1 MDKNLSRAIAQ
12 RFRALRRV
20 RGKDYS
26 LVLLYESELKGALSI
41 LQDLGLISLGEWYRL
56 NSLASKLYLLAS
68 GCGWHSVRQYNAG
81 LASRSSA
88 TSSEKV
94 VQDEPAFESVSAP
107 AAPGAVRLRGVLVQS
122 PASQVA
128 EKPSRVAIRI
138 IDFDGYRVD
147 RSEFLR
153 LSRHWFPFYLQS
165 SRSSRLVN

>member
-56 NSLASKLYLLAS
+56 NNLASKLYLLAS

-94 VQDEPAFESVSAP
+94 VQDEPEQVSAV

-122 PASQVA
+122 PASKVA
-128 EKPSRVAIRI
+128 EKPTRVAIRI